1 MFRIACS
8 RLGYQGGQRIVP
20 AAAAAAGAA
29 RYGKAGVSL
38 GRVSS
43 SSLLVRTFAAPPTAW
58 NTKIVC
64 TLGPAS
70 SNEEVLEQMILA
82 GMDVCRLNFSHGKY
96 ESHKETFNT
105 VRRLGEKYGHQV
117 AVLCDI
123 QGPKIRTGKMEKP
136 FEVSVGDTIRV
147 TPSSCEGNPD
157 RIQISYETLGK
168 CGVNALHAVV
178 FILARPEYVLL
189 LSIIISKT
197 QYSSSFFTCM

>member
-1 MFRIACS
+1 MFRFACS
-8 RLGYQGGQRIVP
+8 RLGSQGCQRIVP
-20 AAAAAAGAA
+20 RAFAA
-29 RYGKAGVSL
+29 
-38 GRVSS
+38 
-43 SSLLVRTFAAPPTAW
+43 VRTFAAPPTAW

-70 SNEEVLEQMILA
+70 AKEEVLEEMILA

-96 ESHKETFNT
+96 ESHKETFDT
-105 VRRLGEKYGHQV
+105 VRRLGEKYDHQV

-123 QGPKIRTGKMEKP
+123 QGPKIRTGKMKKP

-168 CGVNALHAVV
+168 CGANALHVCGCIHSR
-178 FILARPEYVLL
+178 FCSLILYFRLKNL
-189 LSIIISKT
+189 C
-197 QYSSSFFTCM
+197 SSSFSYI